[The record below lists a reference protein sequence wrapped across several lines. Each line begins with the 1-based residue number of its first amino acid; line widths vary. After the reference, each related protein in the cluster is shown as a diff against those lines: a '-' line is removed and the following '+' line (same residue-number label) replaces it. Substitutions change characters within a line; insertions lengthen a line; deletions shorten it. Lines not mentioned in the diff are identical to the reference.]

1 MDNEQRNLTGESGSP
16 FDETASSDTMISA
29 ALGVATALGGGFLCG
44 WMIDQFAPVGS
55 ISLWAL
61 GFVSGLAANKFT
73 QSRSN
78 TMACTLVVACVLAF
92 VVAEV
97 CWIRWN
103 IQGVE
108 TWTDAIA
115 KFPLFLKQFRIDAFI
130 AALFTF
136 FGCQAIYRQTAAG
149 RITLAG

>member
-1 MDNEQRNLTGESGSP
+1 MDNDQRIRSRKPDSRLEDTS
-16 FDETASSDTMISA
+16 SSDTIVSA
-29 ALGVATALGGGFLCG
+29 AVGLATALGGGCLCG
-44 WMIDQFAPVGS
+44 LMIDQFAPVGS

-61 GFVSGLAANKFT
+61 GFVSGFAATKLT
-73 QSRSN
+73 QRRSN
-78 TMACTLVVACVLAF
+78 ATACILAVACILAF

-108 TWTDAIA
+108 SWTDAIT
-115 KFPLFLKQFRIDAFI
+115 KFPRFLKQFRIDAFI
-130 AALFTF
+130 AVVFTF

-149 RITLAG
+149 RATV